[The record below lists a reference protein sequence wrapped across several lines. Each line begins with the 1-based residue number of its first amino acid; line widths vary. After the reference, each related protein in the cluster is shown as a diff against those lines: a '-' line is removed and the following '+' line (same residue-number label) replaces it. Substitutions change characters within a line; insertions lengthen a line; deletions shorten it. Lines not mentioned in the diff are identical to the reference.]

1 MALQLKELGFKNV
14 YCLKGGYREW
24 IGANLPIEKKWTI
37 KAECVTCHTS
47 VTPGIVADWKLS
59 KHAEY
64 EVSCSVCH
72 GEQHMSSE
80 DVHKV
85 GRMKPQRCAMCHQV
99 QGDQFQAGKHALAWT
114 AMKAMP
120 TAHRQPM
127 ALMDGMKGCGGCH
140 KLGLKTEK
148 ESQALREAGA
158 GFGMASCDAC
168 HTRHTFAAKEAQQP
182 QACRTCHMGFD
193 HPHWEMYSSSKHG
206 VRNSLQQMG
215 ILPESASAPTCQ
227 TCHMREGNHAVM
239 TGWGFL
245 AVRLPMP
252 QDKKWAEART
262 TILKAMGVLDPE
274 GKPTPRL
281 EAIKAIDMVRLT
293 QEAWQK
299 ERDKMVKACSTCHSI
314 TFARGELE
322 KGDKMIREADL
333 VMAEAILTVADLYKE
348 GILQKPK
355 NYAHPFPDLLSIHD
369 SPTLIEQKLYIMFM
383 EQRMRTFQG
392 AFHINPD
399 YTLWY
404 GWSAM
409 QTSLLEIKSMAEE
422 LKKKKT

>member
-1 MALQLKELGFKNV
+1 M
-14 YCLKGGYREW
+14 
-24 IGANLPIEKKWTI
+24 
-37 KAECVTCHTS
+37 
-47 VTPGIVADWKLS
+47 
-59 KHAEY
+59 
-64 EVSCSVCH
+64 
-72 GEQHMSSE
+72 
-80 DVHKV
+80 
-85 GRMKPQRCAMCHQV
+85 
-99 QGDQFQAGKHALAWT
+99 
-114 AMKAMP
+114 
-120 TAHRQPM
+120 
-127 ALMDGMKGCGGCH
+127 
-140 KLGLKTEK
+140 
-148 ESQALREAGA
+148 
-158 GFGMASCDAC
+158 
-168 HTRHTFAAKEAQQP
+168 
-182 QACRTCHMGFD
+182 
-193 HPHWEMYSSSKHG
+193 
-206 VRNSLQQMG
+206 
-215 ILPESASAPTCQ
+215 
-227 TCHMREGNHAVM
+227 
-239 TGWGFL
+239 

-262 TILKAMGVLDPE
+262 TVLKAMGVLDPE
-274 GKPTPRL
+274 GNPTPRL

-355 NYAHPFPDLLSIHD
+355 NYAYPFPDLLSIHD

-392 AFHINPD
+392 AFHANPD

-404 GWSAM
+404 GWSPM

-422 LKKKKT
+422 LRKKKT

>member
-1 MALQLKELGFKNV
+1 M
-14 YCLKGGYREW
+14 
-24 IGANLPIEKKWTI
+24 T
-37 KAECVTCHTS
+37 
-47 VTPGIVADWKLS
+47 D
-59 KHAEY
+59 
-64 EVSCSVCH
+64 
-72 GEQHMSSE
+72 E
-80 DVHKV
+80 DVHKA
-85 GRMKPQRCAMCHQV
+85 GRMKPERCAMCHQV
-99 QGDQFQAGKHALAWT
+99 QWDQFRGGKHAMAWT
-114 AMKAMP
+114 AMKTMP

-127 ALMDGMKGCGGCH
+127 ALMEGMKGCGGCH

-168 HTRHTFAAKEAQQP
+168 HTRHTFSVKEAQQP
-182 QACRTCHMGFD
+182 QACQTCHMGFD
-193 HPHWEMYSSSKHG
+193 HAHWEMYSSSKHG
-206 VRNSLQQMG
+206 VRILLKQQG
-215 ILPESASAPTCQ
+215 ILPESAVAPTCQ

-239 TGWGFL
+239 TCWGFF
-245 AVRLPMP
+245 AIQLPMP
-252 QDKKWAEART
+252 EDKKWAEART
-262 TILKAMGVLDPE
+262 TLLKAVGALDPE
-274 GKPTPRL
+274 GKSTPRM
-281 EAIKAIDMVRLT
+281 EAMKAVDMVRLT
-293 QEAWQK
+293 QETWQK

-314 TFARGELE
+314 SFARGELE

-355 NYAHPFPDLLSIHD
+355 TYAYPFPDLLAFHD

-392 AFHINPD
+392 AFHANPD

-409 QTSLLEIKSMAEE
+409 QTSLLEIKTMAEE
-422 LKKKKT
+422 LRKRKT

>member
-1 MALQLKELGFKNV
+1 MALRLKELGFKNV
-14 YCLKGGYREW
+14 SCLKGGYREW
-24 IGANLPIEKKWTI
+24 VGANFPVEKKWTI
-37 KAECVTCHTS
+37 KAECVTCHTG
-47 VTPGIVADWKLS
+47 VTPGIVSDWKAS

-72 GEQHMSSE
+72 GEQHMSDA
-80 DVHKV
+80 DVHKA
-85 GRMKPQRCAMCHQV
+85 GRMKPERCAMCHQV
-99 QGDQFQAGKHALAWT
+99 QFDQFKGGKHSLAWKS
-114 AMKAMP
+114 MNAMP
-120 TAHRQPM
+120 TAHRQPV

-158 GFGMASCDAC
+158 GFGLASCDAC
-168 HTRHTFAAKEAQQP
+168 HTRHTFTVKEAQQP

-206 VRNSLQQMG
+206 VRYYLKQTG
-215 ILPESASAPTCQ
+215 VLPESVVAPTCQ

-239 TGWGFL
+239 TGWGFF

-262 TILKAMGVLDPE
+262 TVLKAMGALDPE

-281 EAIKAIDMVRLT
+281 ETVKALNIVRLT
-293 QEAWQK
+293 QDDWQK

-314 TFARGELE
+314 SFARGELE
-322 KGDKMIREADL
+322 KGDRMIREADL
-333 VMAEAILTVADLYKE
+333 VLAEAILTVADLYKE

-355 NYAHPFPDLLSIHD
+355 NYAYPFPDLLSIHD

-392 AFHINPD
+392 AFHANPD

-409 QTSLLEIKSMAEE
+409 QTSLLEIKTIAEE
-422 LKKKKT
+422 LRKKKT

>member
-1 MALQLKELGFKNV
+1 M
-14 YCLKGGYREW
+14 
-24 IGANLPIEKKWTI
+24 
-37 KAECVTCHTS
+37 TCHTS
-47 VTPGIVADWKLS
+47 VTPGVVADWRLS
-59 KHAEY
+59 KHAEF

-72 GEQHMSSE
+72 GEQHMSDA
-80 DVHKV
+80 DVHKA

-120 TAHRQPM
+120 AAHRQPM
-127 ALMDGMKGCGGCH
+127 ALMEGMKGCGGCH
-140 KLGLKTEK
+140 KIGFKTEK

-168 HTRHTFAAKEAQQP
+168 HTRHTFSAKEAQQP

-193 HPHWEMYSSSKHG
+193 HAHWEMYSSSKHG
-206 VRNSLQQMG
+206 VRNSLKQMG

-227 TCHMREGNHAVM
+227 TCHMREGDHGVR

-252 QDKKWAEART
+252 EDKKWAEART
-262 TILKAMGVLDPE
+262 TVLKALGVLNPE
-274 GKPTPRL
+274 GKATPRL
-281 EAIKAIDMVRLT
+281 EAIKSLDMVRLT
-293 QEAWQK
+293 QDTWQK

-314 TFARGELE
+314 SFARGELE
-322 KGDKMIREADL
+322 KADKMIREADL
-333 VMAEAILTVADLYKE
+333 VMAEAILIVADLYKE

-355 NYAHPFPDLLSIHD
+355 NYGYAFPDLLAFHD

-392 AFHINPD
+392 AFHANPD

-409 QTSLLEIKSMAEE
+409 QTSLLEIKTMAEE
-422 LKKKKT
+422 MRRRKT